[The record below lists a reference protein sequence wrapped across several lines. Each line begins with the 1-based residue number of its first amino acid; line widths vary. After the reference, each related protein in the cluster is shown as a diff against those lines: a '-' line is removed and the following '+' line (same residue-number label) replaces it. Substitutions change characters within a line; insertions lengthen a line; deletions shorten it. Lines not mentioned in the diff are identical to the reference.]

1 MIIHASKMGKKGKQ
15 TNKQLHPHSRKL
27 KQLSKKILHK
37 SKQDKQQQT
46 KSISNTLIVNKLK
59 WFQKEMDQSKEVFDD
74 NDMNQLIERY
84 LSRCDSDLKPQLTPR
99 YEYKSSIKLDC
110 ARMSLEN
117 ERQLYDSIGLE
128 APDLTN
134 RNVVSFF
141 KEWDGDM
148 KWLQSHIPLKR
159 FCCQAK

>member
-1 MIIHASKMGKKGKQ
+1 MLARGHETKQ
-15 TNKQLHPHSRKL
+15 TFMGILL
-27 KQLSKKILHK
+27 KQSDVHEAKH
-37 SKQDKQQQT
+37 DKQQRSKVRFQVAGG
-46 KSISNTLIVNKLK
+46 KQVVESGSRKK
-59 WFQKEMDQSKEVFDD
+59 WTNQKRCLSD